1 VQETIHK
8 GSSYVVQGAGQ
19 WDGGQK
25 CYVTGC
31 SWLQTLIQ
39 ISNCASLQIN
49 DMRNGMVINLADR
62 KKQVR
67 YFLELTSDN
76 LYLPLVAAALVWP
89 TMPV

>member
-1 VQETIHK
+1 
-8 GSSYVVQGAGQ
+8 
-19 WDGGQK
+19 
-25 CYVTGC
+25 
-31 SWLQTLIQ
+31 
-39 ISNCASLQIN
+39 
-49 DMRNGMVINLADR
+49 MRNGMVINLADR